1 MKHRWIGILMLWGV
15 LSSWGWAG
23 QERPSQAVTPVEVTV
38 EQVLQRYIQACGG
51 KEALG
56 RVTSRISRGTVEIP
70 AAGVRGTFES
80 YAQAPNKVAV
90 TIELPG
96 LGTIQEGFD
105 GAVAWVKDPFTGVRE
120 KSGRELSATRLDADF
135 YKPLRLTEL
144 YPKITLKGRETV
156 GGSEVYVL
164 EATPAEGSAERWYF
178 DVTTGLLK
186 RVDVE
191 REGPQG
197 KIPLE
202 VYLEDYREV
211 DGLRLPFTVRQV
223 SPVFSLILR
232 TEEVKHNVS
241 IEGGKFAKPAS

>member
-1 MKHRWIGILMLWGV
+1 MRHRGIAV
-15 LSSWGWAG
+15 LVLCGSVVSWGWAG
-23 QERPSQAVTPVEVTV
+23 QERPSPTVAPVEVTV
-38 EQVLQRYIQACGG
+38 DQVLERYVQACGG
-51 KEALG
+51 KEALEK
-56 RVTSRISRGTVEIP
+56 VTSRISRGTVEIP

-90 TIELPG
+90 VIELPG

-135 YKPLRLTEL
+135 YKPLRLKEL
-144 YPKITLKGRETV
+144 YPKIALKGKEKV
-156 GGSEVYVL
+156 DGSEVYVL
-164 EATPAEGSAERWYF
+164 EATPAEGGSERWYF
-178 DVTTGLLK
+178 DIATGLLK

-202 VYLEDYREV
+202 VHLEDYREV

-223 SPVFSLILR
+223 SPVFSVILK
-232 TEEVKHNVS
+232 TEEVKHNVP
-241 IEGGKFAKPAS
+241 IEGGKFAKPTS